1 MYRNP
6 DMTRM
11 FLKAPGRKSRSNNF
25 RGALRG
31 PRGLGGA
38 EKAPSPPVKVG
49 LKKLLKIF

>member
-6 DMTRM
+6 DMKRM

-38 EKAPSPPVKVG
+38 EKAPPGQSRVNRDY
-49 LKKLLKIF
+49 KI